1 MPEIVTAPE
10 LARRYHV
17 TPRTICRWARA
28 GILSAMRGSKRPL
41 LFDLTKPLLIANHTY
56 QVKLVADGAKIQYW
70 SDGSLLFDYTDPK
83 PYLSG
88 WFGFRTTASHFHFAA
103 FSVHRLP

>member
-41 LFDLTKPLLIANHTY
+41 LFDLTASDEALRRIGA
-56 QVKLVADGAKIQYW
+56 QRADGLAPGW
-70 SDGSLLFDYTDPK
+70 WRLGLLGVVVMSCVGTCMA
-83 PYLSG
+83 
-88 WFGFRTTASHFHFAA
+88 TE
-103 FSVHRLP
+103 